1 MLQDAAVW
9 SVRADVLLLDPLA
22 MYIKTLLRDQ
32 TD

>member
-9 SVRADVLLLDPLA
+9 SVRADVSLLDPLA
-22 MYIKTLLRDQ
+22 LYIEALLRDQ